1 MDENPGLVARAALRL
16 TAWTERW
23 VPDAFIFALL
33 ATLIVF
39 VAALVWTPSS
49 PLQVIDAWGNGFW
62 DLIAFT
68 LQMSLVIITGHVLAS
83 SAPIGRM
90 IRVIASWPTTPRG
103 AVALVTFFAMFSSW
117 FNWGFSLIFSAVLAR
132 AVARRV
138 SGVDYRALAA
148 ASMLGLGSIWAQGLS
163 GSAALQMATPGA
175 LQPQIRKIVAAGG
188 IVPGGIIPFRDTI
201 FLWQSLVS
209 VAIEMLI
216 VTLVMWLATPP
227 ASKARTA
234 TDLGVDLDARESDA
248 GPTLSRAEGL
258 EHSAFLSMVI
268 AVFGAIYLVR
278 YFNRAPEPLNAI
290 TINILNFAF
299 LMVGVMLHQTPAR
312 LMHAVQNAVPA
323 VWGVVLQF
331 PFYAGIAAIITT
343 THLNERLAGAFVG
356 ISTAYS
362 FPAIVAIYSAV
373 LGVFVPSGGSKWVIE
388 APYVIAAAHELK
400 VHLGWVVASYDLG
413 EAIANLLQP
422 FWMLPTLAML
432 GLRARDVMG
441 YTLIV
446 ALALAP
452 VVLLLVTLLG
462 ATLSYSALADLLL
475 GGRLLGVL
483 DGLGRGLALFDGLR
497 AELLGEAVN
506 AAFGVDQLLTAGEER
521 MAARADIEMQVLA
534 GAAGLPLGAARAMN
548 GGFEVFRVRCLLS
561 RLGSFRRDRGTRPTY
576 RQSSETPIISCV
588 PMLP

>member
-1 MDENPGLVARAALRL
+1 MDERSTSAEATVDRPGLVARVALRL

-23 VPDAFIFALL
+23 IPDAFVFALL
-33 ATLIVF
+33 ATLFVF
-39 VAALVWTPSS
+39 IAAIIWTPSS

-68 LQMSLVIITGHVLAS
+68 LQMSLIIITGHVLAT
-83 SAPIGRM
+83 SAPIGRA
-90 IRVIASWPTTPRG
+90 IRGIASWPSTPRG
-103 AVALVTFFAMFSSW
+103 AVALVAFFAMFSSW

-138 SGVDYRALAA
+138 PGVDYRALAA

-175 LQPQIRKIVAAGG
+175 LQPQIRDIVSAGG
-188 IVPGGIIPFRDTI
+188 IVPGGIIPFSDTI

-209 VAIEMLI
+209 VVVEMI
-216 VTLVMWLATPP
+216 VVTLVMWLATPP
-227 ASKARTA
+227 PAKAKTA
-234 TDLGVDLDARESDA
+234 AMLGVDLGSGETREPPRPA
-248 GPTLSRAEGL
+248 GPIPPGAWL
-258 EHSAFLSMVI
+258 EHSPLLSLVL
-268 AVFGAIYLVR
+268 VLFGTIYMVR

-290 TINILNFAF
+290 TINILNFSF
-299 LMVGVMLHQTPAR
+299 LIVGVLLHKTPAR
-312 LMHAVQNAVPA
+312 LMQAVQGAVPA

-343 THLNERLAGAFVG
+343 THLNEQLANAFVG
-356 ISTAYS
+356 ISTPYT
-362 FPAIVAIYSAV
+362 FPAVVAIYSAV

-413 EAIANLLQP
+413 EALANLLQP

-441 YTLIV
+441 YTFIV
-446 ALALAP
+446 ALVLTP

-462 ATLSYSALADLLL
+462 ATLSY
-475 GGRLLGVL
+475 
-483 DGLGRGLALFDGLR
+483 
-497 AELLGEAVN
+497 
-506 AAFGVDQLLTAGEER
+506 
-521 MAARADIEMQVLA
+521 
-534 GAAGLPLGAARAMN
+534 PL
-548 GGFEVFRVRCLLS
+548 
-561 RLGSFRRDRGTRPTY
+561 
-576 RQSSETPIISCV
+576 
-588 PMLP
+588 